1 MEVRNAR
8 YIDDTRIDCEINH
21 PVHGWIPYTLDPN
34 DTDTTVD
41 NVALMA
47 AMAGNIAPYV
57 PPSAAEVAAAK
68 SAQVRAHRDALLAE
82 SDWVVTKAI
91 EQNAQDGLGVQI
103 PVVWLDYRQ
112 ALRDIPQQPG
122 FPGNVTWPTAP

>member
-8 YIDDTRIDCEINH
+8 YIDATRIDCEINH
-21 PVHGWIPYTLDPN
+21 PVHGWIPYTLDPA
-34 DTDTTVD
+34 DTDMTVD
-41 NVALMA
+41 NVALRK
-47 AMAGNIAPYV
+47 AMGDKIAPYT
-57 PPSAAEVAAAK
+57 PPSAAEVSGRLAV
-68 SAQVRAHRDALLAE
+68 QVRAHRDALLAE

-122 FPGNVTWPTAP
+122 FPDNVTWPTAP

>member
-34 DTDTTVD
+34 DTDMTVD
-41 NVALMA
+41 NVALRK
-47 AMAGNIAPYV
+47 AMGDKIAPYI
-57 PPSAAEVAAAK
+57 PPSPAEVSGQMAA
-68 SAQVRAHRDALLAE
+68 QIRGQRDMLLAQ
-82 SDWVVTKAI
+82 SDWTQTPDA
-91 EQNAQDGLGVQI
+91 
-103 PVVWLDYRQ
+103 PVDQAAWATYRQ

-122 FPGNVTWPTAP
+122 FPDNVTWPTAP